1 MAKSTKVNCILFRKK
16 NSGYEF
22 LLLKRIPEGGGR
34 WQPITGSVEST
45 DASIK
50 DAAYREMLEE
60 TGIGKDGIIR
70 VIENVHVFTW
80 LDDGETKTE
89 HVFCFEVAPD
99 AKVRLDVNVCKEHD
113 EYQWVAFE
121 EALKLLEWD
130 TQKDAFRKLNALL
143 K

>member
-1 MAKSTKVNCILFRKK
+1 MEKNSKVNCILFRKK

-22 LLLKRIPEGGGR
+22 LLLKCTPERGGR

-60 TGIGKDGIIR
+60 TGIGKDRTIR
-70 VIENVHVFTW
+70 VIENVHVSTW
-80 LDDGETKTE
+80 IDEGETKTE

-113 EYQWVAFE
+113 EYKWVAFE
-121 EALKLLEWD
+121 EALKQIEYD
-130 TQKDAFRKLNALL
+130 TQKDAFRKLKAVLG
-143 K
+143 

>member
-1 MAKSTKVNCILFRKK
+1 MSKDTKVNCILFRKK
-16 NSGYEF
+16 NNEYEF
-22 LLLKRIPEGGGR
+22 LLLKRIGSGS

-60 TGIGKDGIIR
+60 TGIGKRGVIR

-80 LDDGETKTE
+80 LDKGNPITE
-89 HVFCFEVAPD
+89 HVFCFEVTPD

-113 EYQWVAFE
+113 DFQWVSFDD
-121 EALKLLEWD
+121 ALKRLEWD
-130 TQKDAFRKLNALL
+130 TQEDAFRKLKALL
-143 K
+143 E

>member
-1 MAKSTKVNCILFRKK
+1 MEKNPKVNCILFRKK

-22 LLLKRIPEGGGR
+22 LLLKRTPERGGY

-45 DASIK
+45 DASLN

-60 TGIGKDGIIR
+60 TGIGKEGVIR

-80 LDDGETKTE
+80 IDEGETKTE

-113 EYQWVAFE
+113 EYKWVAFE
-121 EALKLLEWD
+121 EALKQIEYD
-130 TQKDAFRKLNALL
+130 TQKDAFRKLKAVLG
-143 K
+143 